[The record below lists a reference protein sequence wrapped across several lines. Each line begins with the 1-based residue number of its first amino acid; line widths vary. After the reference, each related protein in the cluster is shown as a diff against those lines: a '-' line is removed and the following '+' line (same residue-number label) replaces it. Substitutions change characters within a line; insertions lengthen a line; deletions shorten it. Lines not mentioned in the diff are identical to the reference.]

1 MQINNA
7 LGKRQFEADKMAT
20 MIGVAGQKI
29 AGVNLRTQN
38 AIAIG
43 GQVVQGISEIG
54 KTIATMGG

>member
-1 MQINNA
+1 
-7 LGKRQFEADKMAT
+7 

-43 GQVVQGISEIG
+43 GQVVEGITSIG
-54 KTIATMGG
+54 KIIKGV